1 MAVATAEKT
10 TDILEKSVQYHDV
23 ILQLMS
29 DIRKYADS
37 AESVMPSECW
47 PYPSYGDLL
56 FKI

>member
-1 MAVATAEKT
+1 MLVLLSERYNPMKET
-10 TDILEKSVQYHDV
+10 
-23 ILQLMS
+23 

-37 AESVMPSECW
+37 AECVVPREFW